1 MLDYLHMCFAR
12 FLERILAVH
21 DGLHQLW
28 AFFREGIKQL
38 KCIMALL
45 GLRSI
50 HETKKYGLVKKHHSV
65 HRGSLHHHVA
75 GIHFDSPAVS
85 NDQNL
90 AIFVYDFL
98 RFAAKQRTY

>member
-1 MLDYLHMCFAR
+1 
-12 FLERILAVH
+12 
-21 DGLHQLW
+21 
-28 AFFREGIKQL
+28 
-38 KCIMALL
+38 MALL

-65 HRGSLHHHVA
+65 YRGSLHHHVA